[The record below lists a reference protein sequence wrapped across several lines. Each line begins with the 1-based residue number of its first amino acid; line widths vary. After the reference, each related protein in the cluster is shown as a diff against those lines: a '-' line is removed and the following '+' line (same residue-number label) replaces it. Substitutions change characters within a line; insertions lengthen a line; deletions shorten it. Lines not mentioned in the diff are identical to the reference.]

1 MRVKCTICDKRETI
15 DDWSF
20 TAKRLRNKPV
30 RVHICDE
37 CRSRVEERTLERHAS
52 GQFHLY
58 PTWETKRKHW

>member
-37 CRSRVEERTLERHAS
+37 
-52 GQFHLY
+52 
-58 PTWETKRKHW
+58 